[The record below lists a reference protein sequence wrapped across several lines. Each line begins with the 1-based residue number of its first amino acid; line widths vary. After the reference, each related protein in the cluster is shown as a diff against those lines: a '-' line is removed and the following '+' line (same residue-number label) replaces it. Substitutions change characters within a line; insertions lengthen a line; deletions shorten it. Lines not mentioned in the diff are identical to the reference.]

1 LREKNEQKLEIMDK
15 KKKKKITFEL
25 AAGIY
30 EKYYYS
36 ISTCYKY
43 SSSVAA
49 FCRSPEVKDNLDK
62 MTTFTVNSDE

>member
-1 LREKNEQKLEIMDK
+1 MKNTIIQ
-15 KKKKKITFEL
+15 L
-25 AAGIY
+25 A
-30 EKYYYS
+30 
-36 ISTCYKY
+36 CYKY

>member
-36 ISTCYKY
+36 IS
-43 SSSVAA
+43 
-49 FCRSPEVKDNLDK
+49 LL
-62 MTTFTVNSDE
+62 